1 MGKRDIKTALDEKF
15 YNVANNED
23 QKTKIAH
30 FSTLNYDKIKQNLA
44 KIKYIV
50 MKDSLKVSNRVG
62 QMICDA

>member
-1 MGKRDIKTALDEKF
+1 MKSYITSI
-15 YNVANNED
+15 ED